1 MLRSDGVDH
10 DTINSAKIDLREDSS
25 ESLLFLQRFRSG
37 SIRREVMFYSL
48 NLFFWLSV
56 LIIVTSLVV
65 IFKPTIPI
73 TLPLIATRLFVGF
86 IITCGLRYIYRRPF
100 ITRLHGPPLWIT
112 CFSIC
117 IGIAAFEAMLCKI
130 DHLPFF
136 NLQGSNIARLQ
147 SFRAFFISIWTA
159 LYFGFHLLEDHYRL
173 TFKAVEL
180 EKANLRS
187 EMSRLQAQMNP
198 HFLFNALNAV
208 ASIRNEP
215 EAVKDVVEALSDYLR
230 FALEPTRTFEPLSR
244 ELDSL
249 EKYLTVQ
256 QTRFGCNLTC
266 TIECDREARKVRV
279 PPMIMQPVLEN
290 AFNYGMRTVDGQLQV
305 RVQAKVAGGHLHLT
319 TSNSG
324 RWIDSEKNQS
334 LGTGLNTLRKRIRL
348 LYDDLASVDI
358 TEQFG
363 WVHVTIE
370 LPINPPVNPIDT

>member
-1 MLRSDGVDH
+1 MLRSDGMAHGTV
-10 DTINSAKIDLREDSS
+10 NSPKSNPLGDSNQ
-25 ESLLFLQRFRSG
+25 SLDFLQRFRNG
-37 SIRREVMFYSL
+37 STQREVLFFFL
-48 NLFFWLSV
+48 NLLFWLSFMV
-56 LIIVTSLVV
+56 ITTSMVV

-73 TLPLIATRLFVGF
+73 TLDLIAKRLFVGF
-86 IITCGLRYIYRRPF
+86 IITSGMRYIYRQPF
-100 ITRLHGPPLWIT
+100 IARLQGPTLWLT
-112 CFSIC
+112 CISIC

-147 SFRAFFISIWTA
+147 FVRALLISIWTA
-159 LYFGFHLLEDHYRL
+159 FYFGFHLLEDHYRL
-173 TFKAVEL
+173 TFTAVEL
-180 EKANLRS
+180 EKSKLKS
-187 EMSRLQAQMNP
+187 EMSQLQTQMNP

-208 ASIRNEP
+208 MSIRHEP

-230 FALEPTRTFEPLSR
+230 FSLEPTRTFEPLSR

-256 QTRFGCNLTC
+256 QTRFGNKLTC
-266 TIECDREARKVRV
+266 TIECDREASKVRV
-279 PPMIMQPVLEN
+279 PPMIIQPVLEN
-290 AFNYGMRTVDGQLQV
+290 AFNYGMRTPGGPLQV
-305 RVQAKVAGGHLHLT
+305 RVQAKVAGDLLHLT

-334 LGTGLNTLRKRIRL
+334 LGTGLNTLRERIRL

-370 LPINPPVNPIDT
+370 LPINPPVNPIYP